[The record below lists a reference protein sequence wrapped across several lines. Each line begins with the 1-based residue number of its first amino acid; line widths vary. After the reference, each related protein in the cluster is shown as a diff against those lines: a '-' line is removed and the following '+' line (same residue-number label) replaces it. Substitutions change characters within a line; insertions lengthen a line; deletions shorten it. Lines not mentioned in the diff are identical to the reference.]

1 MRYFIGTWLLYAMA
15 YLGGDIIIASI
26 WIGAAYGFIDLMK
39 ESECEFLGRI
49 LESSHYRNW

>member
-15 YLGGDIIIASI
+15 YLGSDIIIASI

-39 ESECEFLGRI
+39 ER
-49 LESSHYRNW
+49 RM